1 MMQQYILPKQRD
13 TVLANI
19 NTSLRPVTS
28 PNSDATSQSTSV
40 VVNNNA
46 TGSNVPLKGSGIN
59 RISLVSELIMK
70 EKLQKCSSSTSS
82 ETSEEGGISTSALSK
97 QDSSEMNG
105 DGVNQNQPN

>member
-1 MMQQYILPKQRD
+1 MQQYLLPKQRD

-59 RISLVSELIMK
+59 RMSCK
-70 EKLQKCSSSTSS
+70 FFKLFCKGTV
-82 ETSEEGGISTSALSK
+82 IIWA
-97 QDSSEMNG
+97 
-105 DGVNQNQPN
+105 